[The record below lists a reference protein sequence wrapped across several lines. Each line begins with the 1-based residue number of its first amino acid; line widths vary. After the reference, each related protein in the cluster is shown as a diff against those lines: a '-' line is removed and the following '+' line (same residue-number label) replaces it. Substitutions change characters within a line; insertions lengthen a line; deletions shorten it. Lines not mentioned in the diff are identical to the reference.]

1 MTLPISKS
9 SIVNQCLAKY
19 GEFPCI
25 YTIVCIGVNENDKI
39 RIIKYSR
46 EINLRFT
53 NNIALSQS
61 TNSVEDLLNTNFRQ
75 G

>member
-25 YTIVCIGVNENDKI
+25 YTIACIGVNENDEI
-39 RIIKYSR
+39 RIRYSR

-61 TNSVEDLLNTNFRQ
+61 TNSVEDLLNTYFCQ